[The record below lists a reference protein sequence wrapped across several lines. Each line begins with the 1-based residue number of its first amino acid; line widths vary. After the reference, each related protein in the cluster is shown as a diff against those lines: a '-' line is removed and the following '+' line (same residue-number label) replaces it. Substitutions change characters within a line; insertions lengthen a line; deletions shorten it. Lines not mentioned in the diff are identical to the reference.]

1 MLSSERCLVRTFMT
15 NHREEILST
24 LAKWWGYKELRQ
36 GQQEVIESV
45 LAGRDTLVLMPTG
58 GGKSILYQV
67 PTMMREGVCV
77 VITPLVS
84 LMKDQVDQL
93 RSRGINAV
101 AVHGG
106 LSPRKIDIALD
117 NCVYG
122 DVKFLYVAPERLA
135 SEIFRARVAKMKVSL
150 LAVDEAHCISQWG
163 YDFRPS
169 YLRISEIRRLV
180 PDAPVLALTATATER
195 VAEDVM
201 HHLAFAEPNII
212 RRGLVRPNL
221 SYVVRMVDDK
231 MEQMCRVLS
240 GVEGSAI
247 VYVRLREKCEKV
259 AEELKKRGFAA
270 EFYHAGLSHTERALR
285 QDDWHKERVRVMV
298 ATNAFGMGINKGNVR
313 AVIHYDMC
321 DSPEAYYQEAGR
333 AGRDGV
339 RSYAVL
345 LMDSYER
352 ANALKRWEGAF
363 PSIQAVKEFYDK
375 VCSHLMVAY
384 GEGACVGFV
393 FNEYKFA
400 EQHRL
405 SVSAVRNC
413 FKLLAQSGYMLL
425 TEDSDH
431 SARLRFVVSREDLY
445 YFREQNRDVEEVLL
459 AVLRQCEGVFTD
471 FRPIDIENIAFHAHC
486 EESRVVE
493 VLRMLWRKHIVE
505 YRPRSTSPMVQFLCD
520 RVPMRDVYIS
530 PEVYRMRKESARER
544 LEAMLD
550 YASQEWDGCRSR
562 FLQQYFGES
571 DAVECGVCDLCIER
585 RRGGRPT
592 LSQEERIAKTVREEI
607 AREGCVEASALAR
620 KLNVPPVDIARV
632 VEKLTAEGEICSE
645 GGGFVKKNR

>member
-1 MLSSERCLVRTFMT
+1 MEQRRA
-15 NHREEILST
+15 EILAT
-24 LAKWWGYKELRQ
+24 LEKWWGYKSLRQ

-58 GGKSILYQV
+58 GGKSLLYQV
-67 PTMMREGVCV
+67 PTMMREGVCIV
-77 VITPLVS
+77 VTPLVS

-122 DVKFLYVAPERLA
+122 DVKFLYVAPERLS
-135 SEIFRARVAKMKVSL
+135 SEIFRARVGKMKVAL

-169 YLRISEIRRLV
+169 YLRIAELRRLV
-180 PDAPVLALTATATER
+180 PDATVLALTATATER
-195 VAEDVM
+195 VTEDIM
-201 HHLAFAEPNII
+201 YHLAFAEKNVLRQP
-212 RRGLVRPNL
+212 LMRPNL
-221 SYVVRMVDDK
+221 SYVVRKVDDK
-231 MEQMCRVLS
+231 VEQMCRILTN
-240 GVEGSAI
+240 VEGSAI
-247 VYVRLREKCEKV
+247 VYVRLREKCEKI

-270 EFYHAGLSHTERALR
+270 EFYHAGLTHTERALR
-285 QDDWHKERVRVMV
+285 QDDWQKEKVRVMV

-333 AGRDGV
+333 AGRDGE

-352 ANALKRWEGAF
+352 ANALKRLEGTF
-363 PSIQAVKEFYDK
+363 PPIPAVKEFYDK
-375 VCSHLMVAY
+375 VCANLMVAY
-384 GEGACVGFV
+384 GEGAGVSFV

-400 EQHRL
+400 EHHKM

-413 FKLLAQSGYMLL
+413 FKLLAQSGYMML

-445 YFREQNRDVEEVLL
+445 NFREQNRQMEEVLL
-459 AVLRQCEGVFTD
+459 AILRQCEGVFTD

-486 EESRVVE
+486 EESQVVE
-493 VLRMLWRKHIVE
+493 VLRALWRRHIVE
-505 YRPRSTSPMVQFLCD
+505 YRPRNTSPMVMFLCD
-520 RVPMRDVYIS
+520 RVPKGDVYIS

-544 LEAMLD
+544 MEAMLD
-550 YASQEWDGCRSR
+550 YASQESDGCRSR
-562 FLQQYFGES
+562 FLQHYFGERE
-571 DAVECGVCDLCIER
+571 AKECGVCDLCLER
-585 RRGGRPT
+585 RRQGRPSPT
-592 LSQEERIAKTVREEI
+592 SEGEITRTVMELIE
-607 AREGCVEASALAR
+607 REGRVEASELVR
-620 KLNVPPVDIARV
+620 RLNVPPTDIALV
-632 VEKLTAEGEICSE
+632 VEKLTAEGEIYSV